1 MKRMISACLRFE
13 APDLWLAVP
22 AALFPVLVV
31 EVTALMI
38 AATEDDPEALV
49 LLPGVGMILT
59 VVLCCVLGVVYLCSN
74 FPLLL
79 QFSASRRGLLAGLCL
94 HILRMTV
101 LAEIIAAAAIMALGA
116 VNHGFFPQFAVGELW
131 QCIPAYVWPVC
142 AVLPMLV
149 GLVCAGIISRFG
161 RIGGWVLYFLFMG
174 VCFSVDK
181 WLHPLAEQPWMVVF
195 PVGVLAVLAVCG
207 AKWLMKTAVK

>member
-1 MKRMISACLRFE
+1 MKQMISACLRFE

-22 AALFPVLVV
+22 VTLFPVLVG
-31 EVTALMI
+31 EVTALL

-59 VVLCCVLGVVYLCSN
+59 AVLCCVQGAVYLCSN

-101 LAEIIAAAAIMALGA
+101 LAEIIAAAAITALGA
-116 VNHGFFPQFAVGELW
+116 VNHGFFPRFAVGELW
-131 QCIPAYVWPVC
+131 RGIPVFVWPVC
-142 AVLPMLV
+142 AVLPVLV

-174 VCFSVDK
+174 GCFSVDK
-181 WLHPLAEQPWMVVF
+181 WLYPLAERPWMVVF
-195 PVGVLAVLAVCG
+195 PVGVLAALAVCG

>member
-1 MKRMISACLRFE
+1 MKRIISACLGFE
-13 APDLWLAVP
+13 APDLWLVLP
-22 AALFPVLVV
+22 AALFPAVV
-31 EVTALMI
+31 GEIAALLAAADGDSEALLMLTAL
-38 AATEDDPEALV
+38 
-49 LLPGVGMILT
+49 GMLLT
-59 VVLCCVLGVVYLCSN
+59 VVLCCVLGVAYLCSN

-79 QFSASRRGLLAGLCL
+79 QFSASRRGLLAGICL

-116 VNHGFFPQFAVGELW
+116 VNHGFFPEFSVGELW
-131 QCIPAYVWPVC
+131 QCIPVFVWPVC
-142 AVLPMLV
+142 AVLPVLV

-174 VCFSVDK
+174 GCFSVDK

>member
-22 AALFPVLVV
+22 AALFPVLVG
-31 EVTALMI
+31 EVTALM

-59 VVLCCVLGVVYLCSN
+59 AVLCCVLGVVYLCSN

-79 QFSASRRGLLAGLCL
+79 QFSASRRGSLAGLCL

-101 LAEIIAAAAIMALGA
+101 LAEVIAAAATMALGA
-116 VNHGFFPQFAVGELW
+116 VNHGFFPQFALASYGG
-131 QCIPAYVWPVC
+131 A
-142 AVLPMLV
+142 
-149 GLVCAGIISRFG
+149 SRFLCG
-161 RIGGWVLYFLFMG
+161 RSAPCCRCRWALCGQAYSPGLATPAAGCYTFCLLAG
-174 VCFSVDK
+174 VS
-181 WLHPLAEQPWMVVF
+181 A
-195 PVGVLAVLAVCG
+195 
-207 AKWLMKTAVK
+207 

>member
-22 AALFPVLVV
+22 VTLFPVLVG
-31 EVTALMI
+31 EVTALM

-49 LLPGVGMILT
+49 LLPVVGMILT
-59 VVLCCVLGVVYLCSN
+59 AVLCCVQGAVYLCSN

-101 LAEIIAAAAIMALGA
+101 LAEIIAAAAIMALD
-116 VNHGFFPQFAVGELW
+116 VMNHGFFPQFAVGELW
-131 QCIPAYVWPVC
+131 QCIPVFVWPVC

-174 VCFSVDK
+174 GCFSVDK
-181 WLHPLAEQPWMVVF
+181 WLHPLAERPWMVVF
-195 PVGVLAVLAVCG
+195 PVGVLAALAVCG
-207 AKWLMKTAVK
+207 VKWLMKAAVK

>member
-1 MKRMISACLRFE
+1 MKRIISACLGFE
-13 APDLWLAVP
+13 APDLWLVLP
-22 AALFPVLVV
+22 AALFPAVV
-31 EVTALMI
+31 GEIAALLAAADGDSEALLMLTAL
-38 AATEDDPEALV
+38 
-49 LLPGVGMILT
+49 GMLLT
-59 VVLCCVLGVVYLCSN
+59 VILCCVLGVAYLCSN

-79 QFSASRRGLLAGLCL
+79 QFSASRRGLLAGICL

-101 LAEIIAAAAIMALGA
+101 LAEIIAAATIMALGA

-131 QCIPAYVWPVC
+131 QCIPVYVWPVC

-174 VCFSVDK
+174 GCFSVDK

>member
-1 MKRMISACLRFE
+1 MKRIISACLGFE
-13 APDLWLAVP
+13 APDLWLVLP
-22 AALFPVLVV
+22 AALFPAVV
-31 EVTALMI
+31 GEIAALLTAADGDSEALLMLTAL
-38 AATEDDPEALV
+38 
-49 LLPGVGMILT
+49 GMLLT
-59 VVLCCVLGVVYLCSN
+59 VVLCCVLGVAYLCSN

-79 QFSASRRGLLAGLCL
+79 QFSASRRGLLAGICL

-131 QCIPAYVWPVC
+131 QCIPVYVWPVC

-174 VCFSVDK
+174 GCFSVDK

>member
-1 MKRMISACLRFE
+1 MKRIISACLGFE
-13 APDLWLAVP
+13 APDLWLVLP
-22 AALFPVLVV
+22 AALFPAVV
-31 EVTALMI
+31 GEIAALLTAADGDSEALLMLTAL
-38 AATEDDPEALV
+38 
-49 LLPGVGMILT
+49 GMLLT
-59 VVLCCVLGVVYLCSN
+59 VILCCVLGVAYLCSN

-79 QFSASRRGLLAGLCL
+79 QFSASRRGLLAGICL

-131 QCIPAYVWPVC
+131 QCIPVYVWPVC

-174 VCFSVDK
+174 GCFSVDK

-195 PVGVLAVLAVCG
+195 PVGVLVVLAVCG

>member
-1 MKRMISACLRFE
+1 MKRIISACLGFE
-13 APDLWLAVP
+13 ATDLWLVLP
-22 AALFPVLVV
+22 AALFPAVV
-31 EVTALMI
+31 GEIAALLTAADGDSEALLMLTAL
-38 AATEDDPEALV
+38 
-49 LLPGVGMILT
+49 GMLLT
-59 VVLCCVLGVVYLCSN
+59 VVLCCVLGVAYLCSN

-79 QFSASRRGLLAGLCL
+79 QFSASRRGLLAGICL

-101 LAEIIAAAAIMALGA
+101 LAEAIAAAVITGLGA
-116 VNHGFFPQFAVGELW
+116 VNHRFFPAFSVGELW
-131 QCIPAYVWPVC
+131 RGIPIFVWPVC
-142 AVLPMLV
+142 AVLPVLV

-174 VCFSVDK
+174 GCFSVDK

>member
-1 MKRMISACLRFE
+1 MKRIISACLGFE
-13 APDLWLAVP
+13 APDLWLVLP
-22 AALFPVLVV
+22 AALFPAVV
-31 EVTALMI
+31 GEIAALLAAADGDSEALLMLTAL
-38 AATEDDPEALV
+38 
-49 LLPGVGMILT
+49 GMLLT
-59 VVLCCVLGVVYLCSN
+59 VVLCCVLGVAYLCSN

-79 QFSASRRGLLAGLCL
+79 QFSASRRGLLAGICL

-131 QCIPAYVWPVC
+131 QCIPVYVWPVC
-142 AVLPMLV
+142 TVLPMLV

-174 VCFSVDK
+174 GCFSVDK

-195 PVGVLAVLAVCG
+195 PVGVLAALAVCG

>member
-1 MKRMISACLRFE
+1 MKRIISACLGFE
-13 APDLWLAVP
+13 APDLWLVLP
-22 AALFPVLVV
+22 AALFPAVV
-31 EVTALMI
+31 GEIAALLTAADGDSEALLMLTAL
-38 AATEDDPEALV
+38 
-49 LLPGVGMILT
+49 GMLLT
-59 VVLCCVLGVVYLCSN
+59 VILCCVLGVAYLCSN

-79 QFSASRRGLLAGLCL
+79 QFSASRRGLLAGICL

-131 QCIPAYVWPVC
+131 QCIPVYVWPVC

-174 VCFSVDK
+174 GCFSVDK

>member
-1 MKRMISACLRFE
+1 MKRIISACLGFE
-13 APDLWLAVP
+13 APDLWLVLP
-22 AALFPVLVV
+22 AALFPAVV
-31 EVTALMI
+31 GEIAALLAAADGDSEALLMLTAL
-38 AATEDDPEALV
+38 
-49 LLPGVGMILT
+49 GMLLT
-59 VVLCCVLGVVYLCSN
+59 VVLCCVLGVAYLCSN

-79 QFSASRRGLLAGLCL
+79 QFSASRRGLLAGICL

-116 VNHGFFPQFAVGELW
+116 VNHGFSPQFAVGELW
-131 QCIPAYVWPVC
+131 QCIPVYVWPVC

-174 VCFSVDK
+174 GCFSVDK

>member
-1 MKRMISACLRFE
+1 MKRIISACLGFE
-13 APDLWLAVP
+13 APDLWLVLP
-22 AALFPVLVV
+22 AALFPAVV
-31 EVTALMI
+31 GEIAALLAAADGDSEALLMLTAL
-38 AATEDDPEALV
+38 
-49 LLPGVGMILT
+49 GMLLT
-59 VVLCCVLGVVYLCSN
+59 VVLCCVLGVAYLCSN

-79 QFSASRRGLLAGLCL
+79 QFSASRRGLLAGICL

-131 QCIPAYVWPVC
+131 QCIPVYVWPVYT
-142 AVLPMLV
+142 VLPMLV

-174 VCFSVDK
+174 GCFSVDK

>member
-1 MKRMISACLRFE
+1 MKRIISACLGFE
-13 APDLWLAVP
+13 APDLWLVLP
-22 AALFPVLVV
+22 AALFPAVV
-31 EVTALMI
+31 GEIAALLAAADGDSEALLMLTAL
-38 AATEDDPEALV
+38 
-49 LLPGVGMILT
+49 GMLLT
-59 VVLCCVLGVVYLCSN
+59 VVLCCVLGVAYLCSN

-79 QFSASRRGLLAGLCL
+79 QFSASRRGLLAGICL

-131 QCIPAYVWPVC
+131 QCIPFYVWPVC

-174 VCFSVDK
+174 GCFSVDK

>member
-1 MKRMISACLRFE
+1 MKRIISACLGFE
-13 APDLWLAVP
+13 APDLWLVLP
-22 AALFPVLVV
+22 AALFPAVV
-31 EVTALMI
+31 GEIAALLAAADGDSEALLMLTAL
-38 AATEDDPEALV
+38 
-49 LLPGVGMILT
+49 GMLLT
-59 VVLCCVLGVVYLCSN
+59 VVLCCVLGVAYLCSN

-79 QFSASRRGLLAGLCL
+79 QFSASRRGLLAGICL

-131 QCIPAYVWPVC
+131 QCIPVYVWPVC

-174 VCFSVDK
+174 GCFSVDK
-181 WLHPLAEQPWMVVF
+181 WLHPLVERPWMVVF
-195 PVGVLAVLAVCG
+195 PVGVLAALAVCG

>member
-1 MKRMISACLRFE
+1 MKRIISACLGFE
-13 APDLWLAVP
+13 APDLWLVLP
-22 AALFPVLVV
+22 AALFPAVV
-31 EVTALMI
+31 GEIAALLAAADGDSEALLMLTAL
-38 AATEDDPEALV
+38 
-49 LLPGVGMILT
+49 GMLLT
-59 VVLCCVLGVVYLCSN
+59 VILCCVLGVAYLCSN

-79 QFSASRRGLLAGLCL
+79 QFSASRRGLLAGICL

-131 QCIPAYVWPVC
+131 QCIPVYVWPVC

-174 VCFSVDK
+174 GCFSVDK

>member
-22 AALFPVLVV
+22 AALFPVLVS
-31 EVTALMI
+31 EVTALM

-59 VVLCCVLGVVYLCSN
+59 VVLCCVLGGVYLCSN

-79 QFSASRRGLLAGLCL
+79 QFSASRRGSLAGLCL

-101 LAEIIAAAAIMALGA
+101 LAEAIAAAAIMALGA
-116 VNHGFFPQFAVGELW
+116 VSHGFFPRFAVGELW
-131 QCIPAYVWPVC
+131 RGIPVFVWPVC
-142 AVLPMLV
+142 AVLPVLV
-149 GLVCAGIISRFG
+149 GLVWAGVLTRFG
-161 RIGGWVLYFLFMG
+161 RTGGWVLYFLFIG
-174 VCFSVDK
+174 GCFSVDK

-195 PVGVLAVLAVCG
+195 PVGVLAALAMCG
-207 AKWLMKTAVK
+207 VKWLMKAAVK

>member
-79 QFSASRRGLLAGLCL
+79 QL
-94 HILRMTV
+94 
-101 LAEIIAAAAIMALGA
+101 IAAAATMALGA
-116 VNHGFFPQFAVGELW
+116 VNHGFFPRFAVGELW
-131 QCIPAYVWPVC
+131 RGIPVFVWPVC
-142 AVLPMLV
+142 AVLPVLL
-149 GLVCAGIISRFG
+149 GLVWAGVLTRFG
-161 RIGGWVLYFLFMG
+161 RTGGWVLYFLFIG
-174 VCFSVDK
+174 GCFSTDK
-181 WLHPLAEQPWMVVF
+181 WLHLLAEQPWMVVF
-195 PVGVLAVLAVCG
+195 PVGVLAALAVCG
-207 AKWLMKTAVK
+207 AKWLMKAAVK

>member
-1 MKRMISACLRFE
+1 MKRIISACLGFE
-13 APDLWLAVP
+13 APDLWLVLP
-22 AALFPVLVV
+22 AALFPAVV
-31 EVTALMI
+31 GEIAALLAAADGDSEALLMLTAL
-38 AATEDDPEALV
+38 
-49 LLPGVGMILT
+49 GMLLT
-59 VVLCCVLGVVYLCSN
+59 VVLCCVLGVAYLCSN

-79 QFSASRRGLLAGLCL
+79 QFSASRRGLLAGICL

-131 QCIPAYVWPVC
+131 QCIPVYVWPVC
-142 AVLPMLV
+142 TVLPMLV

-174 VCFSVDK
+174 GCFSVDK

>member
-1 MKRMISACLRFE
+1 MKRIISACLGFE
-13 APDLWLAVP
+13 APDLWLVLP
-22 AALFPVLVV
+22 AALFPAVV
-31 EVTALMI
+31 GEIAALLAAADGDSEALLMLTAL
-38 AATEDDPEALV
+38 
-49 LLPGVGMILT
+49 GMLLT
-59 VVLCCVLGVVYLCSN
+59 VVLCCVLGVAYLCSN

-79 QFSASRRGLLAGLCL
+79 QFSASRRGLLAGICL

-101 LAEIIAAAAIMALGA
+101 LAEIIAAAAIMALCA

-131 QCIPAYVWPVC
+131 QCIPVYVWPVC

-174 VCFSVDK
+174 GCFSVDK

>member
-22 AALFPVLVV
+22 AALFPVLMV

-79 QFSASRRGLLAGLCL
+79 QFSASRRGSLAGLCL

-101 LAEIIAAAAIMALGA
+101 LAEVIAAAATIALGA
-116 VNHGFFPQFAVGELW
+116 VNHGFFPRFAVGELW
-131 QCIPAYVWPVC
+131 RGIPVFVWPVC
-142 AVLPMLV
+142 AVLP
-149 GLVCAGIISRFG
+149 
-161 RIGGWVLYFLFMG
+161 VL
-174 VCFSVDK
+174 
-181 WLHPLAEQPWMVVF
+181 
-195 PVGVLAVLAVCG
+195 VGVLFTLLHALIQAYVLTM
-207 AKWLMKTAVK
+207 LTALFYGEVSERPEPASGRA

>member
-1 MKRMISACLRFE
+1 MKRIISACLGFE
-13 APDLWLAVP
+13 APDLWLVLP
-22 AALFPVLVV
+22 AALFPAVV
-31 EVTALMI
+31 GEIAALLAAADGDSEALLMLTAL
-38 AATEDDPEALV
+38 
-49 LLPGVGMILT
+49 GMLLT
-59 VVLCCVLGVVYLCSN
+59 VVLCCVLGVAYLCSN

-79 QFSASRRGLLAGLCL
+79 QFSASRRGLLAGICL

-101 LAEIIAAAAIMALGA
+101 LAEIIAAAAIMALGS

-131 QCIPAYVWPVC
+131 QCIPVYVWPVC

-174 VCFSVDK
+174 GCFSVDK

>member
-1 MKRMISACLRFE
+1 MKRIISACLGFE
-13 APDLWLAVP
+13 APDLWLVLP
-22 AALFPVLVV
+22 AALFPAVV
-31 EVTALMI
+31 GEIAALLAAADGDSEALLMLTAL
-38 AATEDDPEALV
+38 
-49 LLPGVGMILT
+49 GMLLT
-59 VVLCCVLGVVYLCSN
+59 VVLCCVLGVAYLCSN

-79 QFSASRRGLLAGLCL
+79 QFSASRRGLLAGICL

-131 QCIPAYVWPVC
+131 QCIPVFVWPVC
-142 AVLPMLV
+142 AVLPVLV

-174 VCFSVDK
+174 GCFSVDK

-195 PVGVLAVLAVCG
+195 PVGVLAALAVCG

>member
-22 AALFPVLVV
+22 AALFPVLVG

-49 LLPGVGMILT
+49 LLPGVVGMILT

-79 QFSASRRGLLAGLCL
+79 QFSATEVCKRY
-94 HILRMTV
+94 
-101 LAEIIAAAAIMALGA
+101 
-116 VNHGFFPQFAVGELW
+116 FAV
-131 QCIPAYVWPVC
+131 
-142 AVLPMLV
+142 
-149 GLVCAGIISRFG
+149 
-161 RIGGWVLYFLFMG
+161 
-174 VCFSVDK
+174 D
-181 WLHPLAEQPWMVVF
+181 
-195 PVGVLAVLAVCG
+195 
-207 AKWLMKTAVK
+207 

>member
-1 MKRMISACLRFE
+1 MKRIISACLGFE
-13 APDLWLAVP
+13 APDLWLVLP
-22 AALFPVLVV
+22 AALFPAVV
-31 EVTALMI
+31 GEIAALLAAADGDSEALLMLTAL
-38 AATEDDPEALV
+38 
-49 LLPGVGMILT
+49 GMLLT
-59 VVLCCVLGVVYLCSN
+59 VVLCCVLGVAYLCSN

-79 QFSASRRGLLAGLCL
+79 QFSASRRGLLAGICL

-101 LAEIIAAAAIMALGA
+101 LAEIIAAAAIMALGV

-131 QCIPAYVWPVC
+131 QCIPVYVWPVC

-174 VCFSVDK
+174 GCFSVDK

>member
-1 MKRMISACLRFE
+1 MKRIISACLGFE
-13 APDLWLAVP
+13 APDLWLVLP
-22 AALFPVLVV
+22 AALFPAVV
-31 EVTALMI
+31 GEIAALLAAADGDSEALLMLTAL
-38 AATEDDPEALV
+38 
-49 LLPGVGMILT
+49 GMLLT
-59 VVLCCVLGVVYLCSN
+59 VVLCCVLGVAYLCSN

-79 QFSASRRGLLAGLCL
+79 QFSASRRGLLAGICL

-101 LAEIIAAAAIMALGA
+101 LAEIIAAAAIIALGA

-131 QCIPAYVWPVC
+131 QCIPVYVWPVC

-174 VCFSVDK
+174 GCFSVDK